1 MSKEKVD
8 VMVEGGKASAGAAM
22 GQAFGPLGVDMKAIL
37 DKINEATAE
46 FKGMKIPVTVIV
58 DTETKEFE
66 LEIGTPPV
74 SELIKKELNIQKGS
88 GKAAIEKVGN
98 LAIEQIIKISKMKE
112 SSLIVNNLKSA
123 VKSVIGSCGAMGVLV
138 EGKEPLEINPEID
151 SGKYDKEIN
160 EGKTETAPK
169 KLQKL
174 KDQLAGVKSELEKEA
189 KELEKAEEEEKAAA
203 EEAAVPAEDE
213 VPKEGE
219 EAKEGE
225 VKEGEEAKEEK
236 KPEEKK
242 EEKK

>member
-37 DKINEATAE
+37 DKINEATSE
-46 FKGMKIPVTVIV
+46 FKGMKIPVTVTV

-74 SELIKKELNIQKGS
+74 SELIKKELGIQKGS

-98 LAIEQIIKISKMKE
+98 LAIEQIIKIAKMKE
-112 SSLIVNNLKSA
+112 ASLLVNELKGA

-138 EGKEPLEINPEID
+138 EGKEPLEINEEIN
-151 SGKYDKEIN
+151 SGKYDKEIT
-160 EGKTETAPK
+160 EGRTEVSSD
-169 KLQKL
+169 KL
-174 KDQLAGVKSELEKEA
+174 KEMKEELSDVKADLEKEAQELEKEQ
-189 KELEKAEEEEKAAA
+189 EEEKAAEEVAAPA
-203 EEAAVPAEDE
+203 EEEEA
-213 VPKEGE
+213 PKEGE
-219 EAKEGE
+219 EEKEGE
-225 VKEGEEAKEEK
+225 VKGDGAKED
-236 KPEEKK
+236 KPAEEKK